1 MEPDCRKSEPDE
13 QSDPIAMSNHSVD
26 QAIPPIPPAPKWPSS
41 ASSVFLW
48 QQQQERREALE
59 HELAKTREELEAMQ
73 ALLEEL
79 PALFEDKFR
88 QRLQPLLEQQQRL
101 LDENANLRQHLLQL
115 QPAAESGR
123 QPLLMPR
130 QQDRPRMR

>member
-1 MEPDCRKSEPDE
+1 
-13 QSDPIAMSNHSVD
+13 
-26 QAIPPIPPAPKWPSS
+26 
-41 ASSVFLW
+41 
-48 QQQQERREALE
+48 
-59 HELAKTREELEAMQ
+59 MQ

-115 QPAAESGR
+115 QPAAESDR

-130 QQDRPRMR
+130 QQDRPRMRQALLHAFGLTSNRAA